1 MAQTLDYNKNV
12 TAVVPVTI
20 PTFDDDLAIIQKL
33 DDEPND
39 VGGLTPAELKAK
51 FDEGNVTAQRYIN
64 EVLIPTVVANDLSEQ
79 SREAAEFER
88 VANEVERVSNENARV
103 VAEQERADSNTT
115 IRNLVENM
123 EVSAETLTPSSSATA
138 KISVDERT
146 GGYKISL
153 GIPKGESGSGTG
165 DMTKSVYDPTGKAT
179 DVFKYANDAIGTHN
193 VSTDAHP
200 DIREALA
207 NAGGADVYEA
217 VIGTSWT
224 EDSDTG
230 VKYQTVAITGVTAD
244 NTAKVDHSST
254 SIDGTSDGYAVFVEE
269 ENQYLTHI
277 TNGYAE
283 TVAGGVK
290 FVIFGDAPTVSIP
303 IVVEVV

>member
-1 MAQTLDYNKNV
+1 
-12 TAVVPVTI
+12 VPVTI
-20 PTFDDDLAIIQKL
+20 PTFDDDLEIIQKL

-64 EVLIPTVVANDLSEQ
+64 EVLIPVVVANDLTEQ
-79 SREAAEFER
+79 DREAAESER
-88 VANEVERVSNENARV
+88 VTNEIERVGNEAQRV
-103 VAEQERADSNTT
+103 TAEQERADSNTT

-123 EVSAETLTPSSSATA
+123 EVSAETLTPGSSATA
-138 KISVDERT
+138 QISVDGQT

-165 DMTKSVYDPTGKAT
+165 DMTKSVYDPTGKAV

-193 VSTDAHP
+193 VSTAAHS
-200 DIREALA
+200 DIRQLIA
-207 NAGGADVYEA
+207 NKKGAQVYTA
-217 VIGTSWT
+217 TIGTNWT

-230 VKYQTVAITGVTAD
+230 VKTQTVSISGVTAD
-244 NTAKVDHSST
+244 STAKIDHGRT
-254 SIDGTSDGYAVFVEE
+254 VANNSDDLALYVEE
-269 ENQYLTHI
+269 ENQYLTYV

-283 TVAGGVK
+283 TVSGGVK
-290 FVIFGDAPTVSIP
+290 FTIFGDPNTVAIP